1 MKAPLI
7 ALAVVVLSLSVVAG
21 AVFGLGDDEIF
32 VQPPERVAEEFVRAV
47 ATGQSGAARGMLSGH
62 LSRRT
67 TSRHVR
73 ELSDAFR
80 ARVGRVKHVEGAIAG
95 RRGDTVTVR
104 ARIEGE
110 RMNSEPIVALVRES
124 GEWSIASA
132 SDVLATDDATSP
144 QRLP

>member
-1 MKAPLI
+1 
-7 ALAVVVLSLSVVAG
+7 
-21 AVFGLGDDEIF
+21 
-32 VQPPERVAEEFVRAV
+32 
-47 ATGQSGAARGMLSGH
+47 MLSGH